1 MGDGTAVVVVA
12 GGAGSRFTAAGGA
25 GDKLDADVGGRP
37 VLGALLRALADA
49 GPERVVLVGP
59 ARDLPAHLAAR
70 VERVRED
77 PPGGG
82 PLAALAAGLRHLAAT
97 GAGRGCAVALLA
109 GDQPFAASAL
119 PRLLGALEPA
129 GGAAPA
135 LAAVGVDPSGR
146 RQPLLAA
153 VRLGAALDALAGCAV
168 DGRPVRELY
177 ARLDAGSRGAVAEV
191 PVSDRERL
199 DVDVPADLAAA
210 REAAR
215 DTSARGPR
223 PGAGRGRPT

>member
-1 MGDGTAVVVVA
+1 MGDGTAAVVVA

-37 VLGALLRALADA
+37 VLHELLRALVGA
-49 GPERVVLVGP
+49 GPGRVVLVGP
-59 ARDLPAHLAAR
+59 ARDLPAPLAAR

-109 GDQPFAASAL
+109 GDQPFAAPAL
-119 PRLLGALEPA
+119 PRLLGALGPA
-129 GGAAPA
+129 T
-135 LAAVGVDPSGR
+135 AAVGVDPSGR

-153 VRLGAALDALAGCAV
+153 VRLGAALDALAGGAV

-177 ARLDAGSRGAVAEV
+177 ARLEGRFPGAVAGV
-191 PVSDRERL
+191 PVSERERL

-210 REAAR
+210 REAVREAAR
-215 DTSARGPR
+215 GTPAQGPR